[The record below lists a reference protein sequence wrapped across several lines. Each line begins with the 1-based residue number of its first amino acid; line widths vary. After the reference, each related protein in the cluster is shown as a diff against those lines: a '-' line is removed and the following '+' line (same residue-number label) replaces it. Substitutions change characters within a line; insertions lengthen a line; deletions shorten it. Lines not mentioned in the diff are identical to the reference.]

1 MSRQGGR
8 RERMISPDPP
18 SPGLPGELNVPV
30 MNVSKFERFFR
41 VAGGLDVDKT
51 DLKRCS
57 DFVHRK
63 AYDLL
68 LMSQAAAKFN
78 LRDVIEFWDLPITKG
93 LQESIHGF
101 TKLDEQIELEPI
113 LEGRTQLLPLDL
125 EYGEETRLRLPSV
138 YGGPSVALARGFKI
152 VDPHLKNPQMQHR
165 ETTFRL
171 FDLLL

>member
-8 RERMISPDPP
+8 RGRMISPDPP

-57 DFVHRK
+57 DFVQRK

-68 LMSQAAAKFN
+68 LMSQPAAKFN
-78 LRDVIEFWDLPITKG
+78 LRDVP
-93 LQESIHGF
+93 
-101 TKLDEQIELEPI
+101 
-113 LEGRTQLLPLDL
+113 PLDL

-138 YGGPSVALARGFKI
+138 YGGLSVALARGFKI
-152 VDPHLKNPQMQHR
+152 VDPHLKNPQTQHW

-171 FDLLL
+171 F

>member
-1 MSRQGGR
+1 
-8 RERMISPDPP
+8 
-18 SPGLPGELNVPV
+18 VPV

-41 VAGGLDVDKT
+41 VAGGLDVDKA

-68 LMSQAAAKFN
+68 LMSQPAAKFN

-93 LQESIHGF
+93 PQESIHGF

-113 LEGRTQLLPLDL
+113 LEGRTQPPPLDL

-138 YGGPSVALARGFKI
+138 HGGPSVALARGFKI
-152 VDPHLKNPQMQHR
+152 VDPHLKYPQTQHW

>member
-1 MSRQGGR
+1 
-8 RERMISPDPP
+8 
-18 SPGLPGELNVPV
+18 

-41 VAGGLDVDKT
+41 VAGGLDVDKA

-68 LMSQAAAKFN
+68 LMSQPAAKFN
-78 LRDVIEFWDLPITKG
+78 LRDVPL
-93 LQESIHGF
+93 
-101 TKLDEQIELEPI
+101 
-113 LEGRTQLLPLDL
+113 LDL

-138 YGGPSVALARGFKI
+138 CGGLSVALARGFKI
-152 VDPHLKNPQMQHR
+152 VDPHLKSPQTQHW